1 VIISVAVMMRTSNL
15 TGVWWFS
22 SFFPSLYWAGTLNL
36 AVYSVN
42 ASFHVF
48 IIQSFCHYL
57 STFAANESASVN
69 NVTNKKVTIRCAYKV
84 LD

>member
-1 VIISVAVMMRTSNL
+1 MIISVAIVMRTSNP

-22 SFFPSLYWAGTLNL
+22 SISPSLYWAVTLNL

-57 STFAANESASVN
+57 STFPANERASVN
-69 NVTNKKVTIRCAYKV
+69 NVTNKKVTIRCCI
-84 LD
+84 